1 MHLLDIGARRN
12 RPAAGLYM
20 ALTRRCPLSCAH
32 CSTDSSST
40 SEQHPETPFR
50 RLVESFDRETRP
62 DLLLMSGGE
71 ALLRAALVADLA
83 RTARA
88 VGTRSYVLSGMWFAR
103 EDRRLPAPVAAAIR
117 EVDHF
122 AASLDEFHERE
133 VSRAEV
139 FRAMHQVREIVPQVS
154 FQLTGRGDDDPYLA
168 GLIDD
173 VRREFDDQVPILVGT
188 LSPIGRGK
196 NLPGLTPTRTSG
208 VPAAPVDP
216 CDRITWPLVTYDGTV
231 YACCNQDLVE
241 RRMPEHLI
249 LGHAARQSWPELRK
263 IFLERELFRA
273 LRVLGPSFVV
283 GRFSDAECD
292 KGMCGNCVA
301 LSGDHDT
308 ERRLTEYLR
317 TDSGRLLEAAA
328 RDLVDQ
334 QGATAFSGRRS
345 GRYGD
350 LVALGSEAGLE
361 QPSFAG

>member
-1 MHLLDIGARRN
+1 MHLLEIGARRN
-12 RPAAGLYM
+12 KPAAGLYL

-50 RLVESFDRETRP
+50 KLVESFDRETRP

-139 FRAMHQVREIVPQVS
+139 FRAMHQVREIVPDVS

-168 GLIDD
+168 DLIAD

-188 LSPIGRGK
+188 LSAIGRGRD
-196 NLPGLTPTRTSG
+196 LAGLTATPTSN
-208 VPAAPVDP
+208 VPVAAVDP
-216 CDRITWPLVTYDGTV
+216 CDRVTWPLVTYDGTV

-241 RRMPEHLI
+241 RRQPEHLI
-249 LGHAARQSWPELRK
+249 LGHAARQSWPELRR

-273 LRVLGPSFVV
+273 LRVLGPSFVA
-283 GRFSDAECD
+283 GRFSEGACD
-292 KGMCGNCVA
+292 KGMCGNCVSLA
-301 LSGDHDT
+301 GD
-308 ERRLTEYLR
+308 ERAQRGLAEYLR
-317 TDSGRLLEAAA
+317 TESGRLLEIAA
-328 RDLVDQ
+328 REVVERQ
-334 QGATAFSGRRS
+334 AATAFSGRRS

-350 LVALGSEAGLE
+350 LVALGSEAGRE
-361 QPSFAG
+361 QPSLAG

>member
-1 MHLLDIGARRN
+1 MHLLEIGAIRN
-12 RPAAGLYM
+12 KPAAGLYL

-83 RTARA
+83 RTARSA
-88 VGTRSYVLSGMWFAR
+88 GSRSYVLSGMWFAR

-133 VSRAEV
+133 VGRADV
-139 FRAMHQVREIVPQVS
+139 FRAMHRIRQLVPQVS
-154 FQLTGRGDDDPYLA
+154 FQLTGRGDDDPYLQ

-188 LSPIGRGK
+188 LSPIGRGRQ
-196 NLPGLTPTRTSG
+196 LGGLTATPSSG
-208 VPAAPVDP
+208 VPVAPVDP

-241 RRMPEHLI
+241 RRVPEHLI
-249 LGHAARQSWPELRK
+249 LGHAARQSWPELREE
-263 IFLERELFRA
+263 FLRRELYRA
-273 LRVLGPSFVV
+273 LRVLGPSFVAS
-283 GRFSDAECD
+283 RFSDGPCD

-301 LSGDHDT
+301 LSGDAEA
-308 ERRLTEYLR
+308 ERRVTEYLR
-317 TDSGRLLEAAA
+317 TDSGRQVEAAA
-328 RDLVDQ
+328 RRLVEQVD
-334 QGATAFSGRRS
+334 GTAFSDRRS
-345 GRYGD
+345 GRYGG
-350 LVALGSEAGLE
+350 LVSLGWEAGRE
-361 QPSFAG
+361 QPSYAG